1 MKRFLLPLFVLS
13 ASPFVAYAQLAPGAN
28 PAPAGST
35 IAEPTKADLA
45 TKTNAITE
53 TPLPDAKG
61 NKVKVVMAPGLFEAP
76 KNTRP
81 LKIAVYYGGGAG
93 KGNSDLLVTAGK
105 RIDGST
111 VVPITPEEV
120 GAKDLSQF
128 DIIVFAGGSGSG
140 QSKAIGEKGLENVR
154 KFVKNGGSYLGIC
167 AGAYLACSN
176 YTWSLGLMNAK
187 TRSTKWM
194 RGGGAVAL
202 ELTGDGQKIFGDVEE
217 KFPVRY
223 NNGPIIEPDNKPDAP
238 PYSVIAYFRDEL
250 AENGTPAGL
259 MKDTPAA
266 MVSQYGQG
274 KVLTISPHFEGTKN
288 AENFL
293 PTALAWL
300 GDKTTPVPAP
310 SK

>member
-1 MKRFLLPLFVLS
+1 MKRFLLPLFVMS
-13 ASPFVAYAQLAPGAN
+13 ATPFIAQAQLTT
-28 PAPAGST
+28 APAAPAT
-35 IAEPTKADLA
+35 PAAELTAAAPT
-45 TKTNAITE
+45 TTNGITN
-53 TPLPDAKG
+53 TPLADAKDA
-61 NKVKVVMAPGLFEAP
+61 KVKVVMAPGLFSAP
-76 KNTRP
+76 KVPRP
-81 LKIAVYYGGGAG
+81 LKMAVYFGGGAG

-105 RIDGST
+105 RLEGA
-111 VVPITPEEV
+111 VVDPIGPEEV
-120 GAKDLSQF
+120 GTKDLSQY

-140 QSKAIGEKGLENVR
+140 QSKAIGEKGLEAVR
-154 KFVKNGGSYLGIC
+154 TFVKNGGSYLGIC

-176 YTWSLGLMNAK
+176 YPWSLGLMNAK
-187 TRSTKWM
+187 TRSSKWQ

-202 ELTGDGQKIFGDVEE
+202 ELTGDGQKLFGDVEE

-238 PYSVIAYFRDEL
+238 PYTVIAYFRDEL
-250 AENGTPAGL
+250 AEHGTPVGL

-266 MVSQYGQG
+266 MCSQYGKG

-300 GDKTTPVPAP
+300 GDKNAPMPAP
-310 SK
+310 AK